1 MPTRAKP
8 RPPPPQRTRELAA
21 SLPLVGPAR
30 RRAGHARADRAAARP
45 GGRARRAGP
54 SGTRTPAASSP
65 PSAPPEV
72 NPSLWRQAR
81 LNAEHG
87 LFEVRD
93 GVYQVR
99 GADVSNITFVAGENG
114 WIVVDALT
122 TAETA
127 RAALALVT
135 EHLGE
140 RPVSAVIYT
149 HSHIDHFGGLRGI
162 ASDGG
167 PGGRPAD
174 HRARRL
180 PRRRRERERDRR
192 AGHGPAGR
200 VHVRRPLPRGPRG
213 HVDAGIGVTVP
224 HRHAGSGG
232 AHRVDRRDG
241 HRARDRRPARSS
253 SSSRRTPRRRPR

>member
-1 MPTRAKP
+1 MWDP
-8 RPPPPQRTRELAA
+8 
-21 SLPLVGPAR
+21 G
-30 RRAGHARADRAAARP
+30 AGGFLDAE
-45 GGRARRAGP
+45 
-54 SGTRTPAASSP
+54 S
-65 PSAPPEV
+65 PPEV

-99 GADVSNITFVAGENG
+99 GADISNITFVAGEKG
-114 WIVVDALT
+114 WVVVDALT

-127 RAALALVT
+127 RAALDLVT

-162 ASDGG
+162 ATEEDLANGLRIIAPAGFLDAAVRENVIAG
-167 PGGRPAD
+167 PAM
-174 HRARRL
+174 ARRA
-180 PRRRRERERDRR
+180 EYMF
-192 AGHGPAGR
+192 GGQ
-200 VHVRRPLPRGPRG
+200 LPRGPRG

-232 AHRVDRRDG
+232 AHGVDQP
-241 HRARDRRPARSS
+241 RPARC
-253 SSSRRTPRRRPR
+253 SRSTA